1 MRPAFELAFSILVA
15 PFANWSS
22 KHPEACTWCSRQ
34 CRLSLMR
41 PSEALNANR
50 AAIRLVVESHR
61 ARNARVFGS
70 VLHGEDTDNSD
81 LDILVDPMPDTTL
94 FDIGAIRHELGK
106 LLGVPV
112 DVLTPNALPDRF
124 RAAVL
129 AEACPV

>member
-1 MRPAFELAFSILVA
+1 M
-15 PFANWSS
+15 
-22 KHPEACTWCSRQ
+22 K
-34 CRLSLMR
+34 
-41 PSEALNANR
+41 PSEALNSNR

-70 VLHGEDTDNSD
+70 VLHGEDTENSD
-81 LDILVDPMPDTTL
+81 LDILVDPTPDTTL

-112 DVLTPNALPDRF
+112 DVLTPHALPERF

-129 AEACPV
+129 AEASPV